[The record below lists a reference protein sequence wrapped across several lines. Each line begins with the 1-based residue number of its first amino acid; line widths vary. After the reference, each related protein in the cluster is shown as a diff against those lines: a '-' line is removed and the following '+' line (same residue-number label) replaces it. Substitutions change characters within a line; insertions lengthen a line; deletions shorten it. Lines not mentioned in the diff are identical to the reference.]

1 MSLCK
6 VVEISSNTFVKNR
19 LHFGVIKY
27 RKGEILELILDNTKL
42 LQVEW
47 YPKVE
52 LSVFLKKNS
61 RRNDIRY
68 LITGGCVV
76 KWIFRKN

>member
-1 MSLCK
+1 MKIILLAGATGFLGSYLSLCK

-27 RKGEILELILDNTKL
+27 RKGEILEPILDNTKL

-52 LSVFLKKNS
+52 LSAVF
-61 RRNDIRY
+61 
-68 LITGGCVV
+68 
-76 KWIFRKN
+76 